1 MAPCRIRLTSHDNHR
16 AALCPNRDGGFGHNM
31 ASKHFEDY
39 LIGLPFH
46 IATDHKPLVPLLS
59 TTILGDLPARVQR
72 MRMMRFTYTISDVPG
87 IHLYT
92 AETMS
97 RAPLVRPLNQIE
109 EKLESDVKAYVDLVV
124 RYLTVTEM

>member
-1 MAPCRIRLTSHDNHR
+1 
-16 AALCPNRDGGFGHNM
+16 M